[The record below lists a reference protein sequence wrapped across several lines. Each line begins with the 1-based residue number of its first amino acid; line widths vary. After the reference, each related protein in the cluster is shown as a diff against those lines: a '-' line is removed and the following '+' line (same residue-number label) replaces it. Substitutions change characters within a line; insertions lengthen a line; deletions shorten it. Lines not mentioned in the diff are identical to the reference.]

1 MLRLFAFFIRGLL
14 GLLEGHI
21 LLELVQE
28 GRELALEVIVDDT
41 ELSDSLTQI
50 FLLFHHGLGMY
61 LERVASHLEIANFVI
76 LRHLLRFNL
85 IDDCLGEKG
94 SLDLVSEHRILRQN
108 SRRQAISLDTTSVA
122 TYG

>member
-61 LERVASHLEIANFVI
+61 LKRVASHLEIANFVI

-85 IDDCLGEKG
+85 IDHCLGEKG